1 MKQEEL
7 HSLILKY
14 MIDENEENG
23 YSTTTIYDD
32 SPNLFSELW
41 GGKEPRKKMNWLY
54 LSRMKF
60 CVG

>member
-32 SPNLFSELW
+32 SPNLFSEL
-41 GGKEPRKKMNWLY
+41 
-54 LSRMKF
+54 
-60 CVG
+60 